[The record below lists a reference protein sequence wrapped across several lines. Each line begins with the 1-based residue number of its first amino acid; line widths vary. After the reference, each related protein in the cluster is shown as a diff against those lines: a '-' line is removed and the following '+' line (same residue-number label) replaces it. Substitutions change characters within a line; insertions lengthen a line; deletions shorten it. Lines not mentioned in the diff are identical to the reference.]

1 MRSELTECVPSDW
14 HDGDLA
20 FEAWRAIVV
29 VAGRNNE
36 IAKGDEGV
44 ARQRPR
50 TAMALSA
57 EPIGGDASFEER
69 RVASE
74 RKFERSGG
82 GAKRPA
88 MGCCSDQPEQKK
100 GPIPRRLVA
109 GTGP

>member
-1 MRSELTECVPSDW
+1 M
-14 HDGDLA
+14 
-20 FEAWRAIVV
+20 

-50 TAMALSA
+50 TAMARSA

-74 RKFERSGG
+74 RKFERLAVARSIPPWVV
-82 GAKRPA
+82 ALTNRNKKR
-88 MGCCSDQPEQKK
+88 
-100 GPIPRRLVA
+100 PIPRRLVA